1 MEAEAT
7 RAIDRYFNHYAADHQ
22 NGANVLIH
30 WVCVPLIVWS
40 VIAALWVIPV
50 PSSLF
55 RPGLWAG
62 MAMLAAV
69 LWYYR
74 HSRVLGLAMAVAMVA
89 LGLVTELL
97 FRQLGGRGLLY
108 LAAAVFAVSWIG
120 QFVGHVLEG
129 KRPSFFTDIFYLLIG
144 PAWLMG
150 KTLRRIGLQF

>member
-1 MEAEAT
+1 HRDTGRVVVASRRLRHPSARAGARQCRGSVPGRHALAGEFRYLAIAGGRMLAASPQKRPPAMEAEAT

-62 MAMLAAV
+62 MAMLA
-69 LWYYR
+69 
-74 HSRVLGLAMAVAMVA
+74 
-89 LGLVTELL
+89 
-97 FRQLGGRGLLY
+97 
-108 LAAAVFAVSWIG
+108 
-120 QFVGHVLEG
+120 
-129 KRPSFFTDIFYLLIG
+129 
-144 PAWLMG
+144 
-150 KTLRRIGLQF
+150 